1 MPTAIARI
9 ATVILLLVP
18 LACEAG
24 DTLARIR
31 ERNAIVIAHRESSMP
46 FSYLDDRKRP
56 VGYAID
62 ICMKVVEAVKREM
75 KLPALN
81 AEFLPV
87 TPANRIAAI
96 NEGKADLE
104 CGSTTNTRERRKQ
117 VDFSIAYFIASARM
131 VVRADSGIRNW
142 SDLRNRKI
150 VTTKGTTNAQTLV
163 DRDKVRSLNIT
174 LMESRDHAE
183 AFSMVERGQADAFA
197 MDDVLLYAL
206 RASSRNPADFL
217 VTGDSLSTEPY
228 AIMLGKDDPEFKR
241 IVDRK
246 VARVMNDGE
255 IYALY
260 DRWFKQPIPPHGINM
275 NMPMGYLLRASIRYP
290 SDKVAD

>member
-1 MPTAIARI
+1 
-9 ATVILLLVP
+9 
-18 LACEAG
+18 
-24 DTLARIR
+24 
-31 ERNAIVIAHRESSMP
+31 
-46 FSYLDDRKRP
+46 
-56 VGYAID
+56 
-62 ICMKVVEAVKREM
+62 M

-81 AEFLPV
+81 VEFLPV

-206 RASSRNPADFL
+206 RASSRNPTDFL
-217 VTGDSLSTEPY
+217 VAGDSLSTEPY

-241 IVDRK
+241 IVDRE